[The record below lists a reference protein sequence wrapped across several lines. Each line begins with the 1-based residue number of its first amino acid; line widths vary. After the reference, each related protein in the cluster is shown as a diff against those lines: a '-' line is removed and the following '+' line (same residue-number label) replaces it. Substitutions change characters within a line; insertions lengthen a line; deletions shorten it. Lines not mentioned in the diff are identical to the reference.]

1 MPSAFQLHP
10 QSKSAL
16 ALAALL
22 LSVALPTPASAQAR
36 PATAQQ
42 TSRICA
48 ALQSSLPTSFY
59 ESLCGAN
66 PTLSIGL
73 LPKSGSASSTS
84 ARTPS
89 EQTAAVPAGPT
100 YPLECLSAANA
111 HRVDAFGAFVAEDT
125 RPAVIAA
132 NAATVNTAIETLGSK
147 GGGTICLP
155 EGRYTLGFKTGFP
168 SNANLTA
175 AIVIARDNIT
185 LWGAGPGRTVLLT
198 PPTYQV
204 VNGKVLRGRGIH
216 IQGTRT
222 ATAPRLNITLKRFEL
237 DGQAGWTGKYYWP
250 ADPGTGD
257 GWDITHKGIVPS
269 QDTQVDN
276 VVLEDI
282 HVHRYRGEIIY
293 VGGLGMKRLHLNR
306 VKSEDTNASTYN
318 ATADAIV
325 ENSEFGLSRFWI
337 EIGTAF
343 QGKSGTF
350 RNNNFHSARGAQGIA
365 LAQGDGLEQPYTFIN
380 NRFSDCVGVF
390 GFYGGVGG
398 PIKITDNTASNCPT
412 GGFVRFGSA
421 PNTVVA
427 GLRINKNISVERNTI
442 SGFELFMGLGGQ
454 IENLLVQNNSF
465 RSADLKASN
474 SVIYGA
480 AGDYKNIK
488 IANNVFSETRPPSQN
503 SLIFVGTRPLFSG
516 NSYSILSGAR
526 YSSVVAAGKVV
537 MPVYE
542 LFPIH
547 AASSLVTA
555 ALNTDQYADGQI
567 IKITGGGPS
576 ARVVFAAGGQN
587 GYAVP
592 ATRTFTGTQ
601 TMELRYNAAAKIWNE
616 ISFSETGVT
625 AAR

>member
-1 MPSAFQLHP
+1 MLSTFQLHP
-10 QSKSAL
+10 QPKSAL
-16 ALAALL
+16 TLAALL
-22 LSVALPTPASAQAR
+22 LSVALPTPASAQAS
-36 PATAQQ
+36 PATPQQ

-48 ALQSSLPTSFY
+48 ALQSSLPASVY
-59 ESLCGAN
+59 QSICGAN
-66 PTLSIGL
+66 PTYSIGL
-73 LPKSGSASSTS
+73 LPKSGSTAS
-84 ARTPS
+84 TPTRPPG
-89 EQTAAVPAGPT
+89 EPQGAAPAVPT
-100 YPLECLSAANA
+100 YPQECLAATNA
-111 HRVDAFGAFVAEDT
+111 HRVDEFGAFVAQDT

-132 NAATVNTAIETLGSK
+132 NAATVNSAIETLGAK

-168 SNANLTA
+168 SNANVTA

-198 PPTYQV
+198 PPEYQV

-216 IQGTRT
+216 VQGTNKV
-222 ATAPRLNITLKRFEL
+222 TAPRVNITLKRFEL
-237 DGQAGWTGKYYWP
+237 DGQAGWTGKYYFP
-250 ADPGTGD
+250 ADTGTGD

-282 HVHRYRGEIIY
+282 YVHRYRGEVIY

-318 ATADAIV
+318 VTADAIV

-350 RNNNFHSARGAQGIA
+350 RNNIFHSARGGQGIA

-398 PIKITDNTASNCPT
+398 PIRITNNTASNCPT
-412 GGFVRFGSA
+412 GSFVQFGTA

-427 GLRINKNISVERNTI
+427 GLRINKNIVVQDNSV
-442 SGFELFMGLGGQ
+442 SGFRQFVTLGGQ
-454 IENLLVQNNSF
+454 VDNLLVQTNTF
-465 RSADLKASN
+465 RSADLATSS
-474 SVIYGA
+474 SVVYGA
-480 AGDYKNIK
+480 AGDYKAIK
-488 IANNVFSETRPPSQN
+488 IANNQFYETRPPSLN
-503 SLIFVGTRPLFSG
+503 ALNFVGTRPLFSG
-516 NSYSILSGAR
+516 NSYNILSGPT
-526 YSSVVAAGKVV
+526 YSNVVANGTVV
-537 MPVYE
+537 TPVYE
-542 LFPIH
+542 LFRVH
-547 AASSLVTA
+547 AGSSLVTA
-555 ALNTDQYADGQI
+555 TLNTSQYSDGQV
-567 IKITGGGPS
+567 IKVSGGSPT
-576 ARVVFAAGGQN
+576 AKVVFATGSQN

-601 TMELRYNAAAKIWNE
+601 TMELRYNSAAKIWNE